1 MSKIDEKTY
10 KCGMELTMDVIGG
23 KWKTVILWHLRS
35 KVLRF
40 SQLKRRL
47 GNITQKMLTQQ
58 LRELEENG
66 LVNRTVYP
74 QVPPKVEYSLTDYG
88 KSIIPVLYSIYSWGI
103 DYAKDFDVNLDI
115 DNLILERIKNRE
127 I

>member
-1 MSKIDEKTY
+1 MSKIYEKTY
-10 KCGMELTMDVIGG
+10 SCGMELTMDVIGG
-23 KWKTVILWHLRS
+23 KWKTVILWHLRNRT
-35 KVLRF
+35 LRF

-47 GNITQKMLTQQ
+47 NGITQKMLTQQ
-58 LRELEENG
+58 LRELERDG

-88 KSIIPVLYSIYSWGI
+88 KHIIPVLYSIYSWGI
-103 DYAKDFDVNLDI
+103 NYAKDFDVDLDI
-115 DNLILERIKNRE
+115 DEETLKKILKRE